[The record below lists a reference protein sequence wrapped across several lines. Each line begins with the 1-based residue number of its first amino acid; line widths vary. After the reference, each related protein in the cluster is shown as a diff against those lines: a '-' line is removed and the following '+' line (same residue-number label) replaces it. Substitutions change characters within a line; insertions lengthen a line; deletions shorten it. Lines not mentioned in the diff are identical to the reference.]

1 MIRKRE
7 YKPFLSWRFASR
19 LRRRPF
25 LLFGGRIAFEQ
36 RWQHALRPPPSRRK
50 RLKAP
55 SLEELIQDLGCCP
68 GCDEMIQAQIEQRNR
83 PRKGLVSTRLRIR
96 VAPRLNG
103 RRLRIDDDDARR
115 APWSSDRGVG
125 RGRLTAGE
133 IEQTD
138 RILGSVDR
146 VIALFEDRDDPF
158 FDLLVPR
165 VKELITARATSEA
178 SYLRGPARARYFA
191 RLDILWLLSV
201 SKEQYGLYP
210 ERVSI
215 RRVEKDGERLL
226 LSGKSFVSL
235 LFDQLTDLEGRFPEA
250 RLAYLRQELLDFLR
264 AQPVA
269 RVRPNGEFD
278 EARANG
284 LAKPTPAEIF
294 IRNELVV
301 IYEGI
306 YRVPVTR
313 AQDADNRVYGDFIA
327 FAEALFR
334 ELEYPL
340 AAGSIGRALNARRGR
355 VMGKNARKRQNF
367 PIRHG

>member
-7 YKPFLSWRFASR
+7 YKPFLSSRFASR

-25 LLFGGRIAFEQ
+25 RLFGGRIAFER
-36 RWQHALRPPPSRRK
+36 RWQHALRPPPSYRK
-50 RLKAP
+50 HLKAS

-68 GCDEMIQAQIEQRNR
+68 ECDEMIRAQIDQRSR
-83 PRKGLVSTRLRIR
+83 PRKGLISTRLRIR

-115 APWSSDRGVG
+115 AAWCSDRGVG
-125 RGRLTAGE
+125 TGRLTAGE

-146 VIALFEDRDDPF
+146 VIALLEDRDDPF
-158 FDLLVPR
+158 LDHLVPR
-165 VKELITARATSEA
+165 VKEFITARATSEA

-210 ERVSI
+210 ERVRI
-215 RRVEKDGERLL
+215 RRVEKHGERLL
-226 LSGKSFVSL
+226 LSGKSFASV

-264 AQPVA
+264 AQPIP
-269 RVRPNGEFD
+269 RVRHDREID
-278 EARANG
+278 EALANG
-284 LAKPTPAEIF
+284 LAKPTPLETF
-294 IRNELVV
+294 IRDELVP

-306 YRVPVTR
+306 YRIPVTR
-313 AQDADNRVYGDFIA
+313 VQDADNRV
-327 FAEALFR
+327 
-334 ELEYPL
+334 
-340 AAGSIGRALNARRGR
+340 
-355 VMGKNARKRQNF
+355 
-367 PIRHG
+367 